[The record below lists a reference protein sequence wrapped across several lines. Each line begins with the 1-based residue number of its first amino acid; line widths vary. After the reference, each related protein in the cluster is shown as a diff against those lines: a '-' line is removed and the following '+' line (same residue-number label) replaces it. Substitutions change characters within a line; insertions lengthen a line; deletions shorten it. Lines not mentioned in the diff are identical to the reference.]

1 MSSQKYA
8 SPLTINIK
16 PSRIGLGVL
25 LLVHLGALV
34 LLLTLQI
41 PLAAKIMA
49 GLIVVIS
56 NLMTLYYA
64 GWGRTWPA
72 IDHVIDARWPRWRRV
87 VWDSDD
93 QWRLFGER
101 QGTYAATLLP
111 TTFVHPQLVVL
122 NLRLTGQPWYCRWR
136 SIVLLRDNIEPET
149 FRRLRIRLRWYGPQP
164 ADNSA
169 ALK

>member
-16 PSRIGLGVL
+16 PSHIGLGVL

-34 LLLTLQI
+34 LLLPLQL
-41 PLAAKIMA
+41 PLVLKIMM
-49 GLIVVIS
+49 GLVVVFS
-56 NLMTLYYA
+56 NLVTLYYA
-64 GWGRTWPA
+64 GWGPAWPVVGN
-72 IDHVIDARWPRWRRV
+72 VIDARWPRLRRA

-93 QWRLFGER
+93 QWRLCDGQQR
-101 QGTYAATLLP
+101 TYAATLLP
-111 TTFVHPQLVVL
+111 TTVVHPQLVVL

-136 SIVLLRDNIEPET
+136 SIVLLHDNIDPET
-149 FRRLRIRLRWYGPQP
+149 FRRLRIRLRWYGSPVV
-164 ADNSA
+164 DSSA